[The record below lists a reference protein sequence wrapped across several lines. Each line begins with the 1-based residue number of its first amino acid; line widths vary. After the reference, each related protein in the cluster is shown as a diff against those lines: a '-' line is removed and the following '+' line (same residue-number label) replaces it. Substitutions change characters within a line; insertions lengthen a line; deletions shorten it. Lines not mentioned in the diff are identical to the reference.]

1 MNSVWQQ
8 LTLTDLPLQEWSKAS
23 YLGHWFGLLRNQLNR
38 WRQSSILMQY
48 ADLIGTLIA
57 AAVYGLAPFVA
68 DSPFGNVLLLPPLV
82 ACAAFWLLLTLTDES
97 GYGFTP
103 IHVLVFLYWGVSVV
117 STVLSPVRSQAM
129 EGLLKLTLY
138 ILMFALLARVLR
150 SPRLRSLLITCYL
163 HVALI
168 VSVVGVRQWFFG
180 AKALATWV
188 DAESPLAKTTRV
200 YSFLGNPNL
209 LAAYLLPACIFSAVA
224 IFAWK
229 GWIPKTLA
237 VVMTLVNS
245 ACLVLTFSRGGWLG
259 FVAAGFVLMML
270 LVQWWSIHWP
280 RFWRVWALPL
290 LLGLSATLLLGAV
303 MTVEP
308 LRERVGSIFA
318 GREDSSNNFRLNVW
332 AAVQEMIRD
341 RPMLGIGPG
350 NDAFNAVYPR
360 YQRTGYTALSAY
372 SIFLEILVE
381 TGIVGLACF
390 LWLLLVLVHHGW
402 ASLQHLR
409 KVSDREGFWL
419 MAALATLAGMLVHGL
434 VDTVWY
440 RPQISTLWWMT
451 IAIVASYYDHRA
463 SVSASTFD
471 REWQ

>member
-8 LTLTDLPLQEWSKAS
+8 LTLTHLPLHEWSKAS
-23 YLGHWFGLLRNQLNR
+23 YLGHWFGLLRKQLSR
-38 WRQSSILMQY
+38 WRQSSVLMQY

-68 DSPFGNVLLLPPLV
+68 DSPFGNILLLPPLV

-138 ILMFALLARVLR
+138 IMMFALLARVLR
-150 SPRLRSLLITCYL
+150 SPRLRSLLITSYL
-163 HVALI
+163 HIALI

-229 GWIPKTLA
+229 GWIPKALA

-270 LVQWWSIHWP
+270 LVHWWSIHWP

-290 LLGLSATLLLGAV
+290 LLGLSATLLVGAV

-341 RPMLGIGPG
+341 RPILGIGPG

-402 ASLQHLR
+402 AGLQRLR

-419 MAALATLAGMLVHGL
+419 IAALATLAGMLVHGL

-451 IAIVASYYDHRA
+451 IAIVASYYSNRA
-463 SVSASTFD
+463 FAPASTSD